1 MKRAAFKVLSP
12 TAILGYGFPEESFRR
27 GVEKKPDL
35 IAVDAGSTDPGP
47 HYLGIGKSF
56 TSRLAVKRD
65 LAIMLEGAVKLS
77 VPCIIGSAGGSG
89 AREHVAWTESII
101 REIAKERGYAFRM
114 AVIHADVSKK
124 DVIGAMRKGK
134 VRPLYPAPEI
144 TPGEVS
150 KSVRIVAQMG
160 VEPLLEA
167 LEKDCQ
173 VILCGRCYDP
183 IPFAAPAIQ
192 KGYDTGLALHM
203 GKILECAAIA
213 AAPGSGS
220 DCVMGTLLDDCF
232 ELESLNEQRQFTCI
246 STAAHTL
253 YEKTDPYALAGPGGL
268 LDLRK
273 TRFEALE
280 GGRVRV
286 SGTNFIAANPYTVK
300 LEGVKRAG
308 FRTISIAGIRDPIL
322 IATIDSVLD
331 TIKMKTKEAT
341 GFDGD
346 IFFHLYGKN
355 AVMGAQEPE
364 KDSRPC
370 ELGLVME
377 VIAGTQKQAN
387 YVCSYVRSTLLHFG
401 YPGRISTA
409 GNLALLYSPS
419 DIQCGK
425 VYVFNVYHLMEVDDP
440 KGLFPVEVYEVTP

>member
-12 TAILGYGFPEESFRR
+12 TAILGYGFPEESFRK
-27 GVEKKPDL
+27 GIEKKPDL

-47 HYLGIGKSF
+47 YYLGIGKSF
-56 TSRLAVKRD
+56 TSRPAVKRD
-65 LAIMLEGAVKLS
+65 LAFMLEGAVKLS
-77 VPCIIGSAGGSG
+77 IPCIIGSAGGSG
-89 AREHVAWTESII
+89 ARQHVAWTESII
-101 REIAKERGYAFRM
+101 REIAKERGYSFRM
-114 AVIHADVSKK
+114 AVIHADINKR
-124 DVIGAMRKGK
+124 DVIAAMRKGK
-134 VRPLYPAPEI
+134 VRPLHPAPEI
-144 TPGEVS
+144 TPGEVA

-167 LEKDCQ
+167 LAQDCQ

-183 IPFAAPAIQ
+183 IPFVAPAIQ
-192 KGYDTGLALHM
+192 KGYEPGLAIHM

-213 AAPGSGS
+213 ATPGSGA
-220 DCVMGTLLDDCF
+220 DCVMGVLFDDCF
-232 ELESLNEQRQFTCI
+232 EMESLNEQRQFTRI

-253 YEKTDPYALAGPGGL
+253 YEKSDPYTLPGPGGS
-268 LDLRK
+268 LDLRQ

-286 SGTNFIAANPYTVK
+286 SGTKFAAANPYTVK

-331 TIKMKTKEAT
+331 TIRMKTKEAT
-341 GFDGD
+341 GFDGGL
-346 IFFHLYGKN
+346 FFHLYGKN

-364 KDSRPC
+364 KDGNPR

-377 VIAGTQKQAN
+377 VIGENQQQAN

-401 YPGRISTA
+401 YPGRVSTA

-419 DIQCGK
+419 DVPCGK
-425 VYVFNVYHLMEVDDP
+425 VFVFNIYHLMEVDDP
-440 KGLFPVEVYEVTP
+440 KSLFPMSVYEVRP